1 LTHISTNRR
10 DLAFLPSCRA
20 AHPAFFGEFI
30 CMTTISVDRHDLSLL
45 RELQRDC
52 RATNSTLSEKIHLST
67 SQVSRRIQRLEEGHV
82 IDRYAALLDP
92 LVVGLGVVAF
102 VHVTLDR
109 HDPMLGEAFEQA
121 VSDIAEV
128 LECFAVTG
136 EADYVLRVVSHDL
149 TTFSEFVMNSL
160 LKIAGVT
167 TIKSNIALKKVK
179 QVTELPLDHIAQPR
193 PPKMRVRFLP

>member
-1 LTHISTNRR
+1 MS
-10 DLAFLPSCRA
+10 
-20 AHPAFFGEFI
+20 
-30 CMTTISVDRHDLSLL
+30 TISVDRHDLALL

-52 RATNSTLSEKIHLST
+52 RATNSTLSDKIHLST
-67 SQVSRRIQRLEEGHV
+67 SQVSRRIQRLEEGQV
-82 IDRYAALLDP
+82 IERYAAMLDP

-102 VHVTLDR
+102 IYVTLDR
-109 HDPMLGEAFEQA
+109 HEPLRGEIFEQA
-121 VSDIAEV
+121 VSDIPEV

-149 TTFSEFVMNSL
+149 NSFSELIMNSL

-167 TIKSNIALKKVK
+167 TVKSNIALKKVK
-179 QVTELPLDHIAQPR
+179 QATELPLDHIAQAR